1 VKVKEVRENSTE
13 ELKNLLEE
21 LRRKMFDLRSQAV
34 TEKLEDPSL
43 IRKTKD
49 KIARIL
55 MVLRERDVK
64 DLDSQLHHLEKTHTT
79 FVKPAK
85 KK

>member
-1 VKVKEVRENSTE
+1 MKVTEVREHSTE
-13 ELKNLLEE
+13 ELETLLED

-43 IRKTKD
+43 LRKTKSD
-49 KIARIL
+49 IARIL
-55 MVLRERDVK
+55 MVLRERDIK
-64 DLDSQLHHLEKTHTT
+64 DLDSTLHHLEKTHATIG
-79 FVKPAK
+79 K